1 MSMAIITGASSG
13 LGREF
18 VRAVREQRP
27 EIDEFVLIARRRE
40 RMEALAAEMPDK
52 KTTIL
57 PLDLASAESY
67 DALARFLQERRPEV
81 ELLINNAGY
90 GILGDMAEGDV
101 PSQAG
106 MVTLNCGALTAL
118 CTLVL
123 PYIRRG
129 GVIINV
135 SSIASFVPTPR
146 MAVYGATKSFGASLS
161 RALREELKARR
172 INVLALC
179 PAPMDTEFLDVAGIS
194 GGHSKTF
201 DTLPHISASLA
212 ADGAVRQA
220 FRGRAVYTPTF
231 FYKFYRVLAKLLPH
245 AWLVRLTK
253 C

>member
-1 MSMAIITGASSG
+1 MSMVIITGASSG

-18 VRAVREQRP
+18 VRAVMQQRP

-129 GVIINV
+129 GVIITV

-146 MAVYGATKSFGASLS
+146 MAVYGAT
-161 RALREELKARR
+161 
-172 INVLALC
+172 
-179 PAPMDTEFLDVAGIS
+179 
-194 GGHSKTF
+194 
-201 DTLPHISASLA
+201 
-212 ADGAVRQA
+212 
-220 FRGRAVYTPTF
+220 
-231 FYKFYRVLAKLLPH
+231 
-245 AWLVRLTK
+245 
-253 C
+253 

>member
-135 SSIASFVPTPR
+135 SSIA
-146 MAVYGATKSFGASLS
+146 
-161 RALREELKARR
+161 
-172 INVLALC
+172 
-179 PAPMDTEFLDVAGIS
+179 
-194 GGHSKTF
+194 
-201 DTLPHISASLA
+201 
-212 ADGAVRQA
+212 
-220 FRGRAVYTPTF
+220 
-231 FYKFYRVLAKLLPH
+231 
-245 AWLVRLTK
+245 
-253 C
+253 